1 MNEEN
6 KEVEILIVEDSPT
19 QLLQLQYVLE
29 KAGFQVSAAV
39 NGREALRLLAD
50 GIRPTIVISDIV
62 MPEMDGYEFCK
73 QLRAEERFKHV
84 PVILLTSL
92 SDPKDVIRGLECGAD
107 NFIAKPYEEKVLLNR
122 IRYLLSNFEMR
133 KNNKAEMGIN
143 VFFSGENFFITSER
157 LQILDLLL
165 STYENAYHQNLEL
178 LETQNQLKALNEQL
192 EEEVSQRTEQLVEA
206 NKLLQKELAERSQVE
221 QVLERVKNQ
230 YALILQAAGEGIIG
244 QDQEGRITFVNPA
257 AEKMLGYAADELIG
271 LDGHTVWH
279 HSKPGGAPYPK
290 EECPIRFAGREVK
303 EYRGIDDVFW
313 KKDGSS
319 FPVEYVATPV
329 TVNDQ
334 FAGMVVLFGNIS
346 EKKKLRD
353 AEIARLTADTANKAK
368 SDFLANMSH
377 ELRTPLNSI
386 IGFSD
391 VLQEQMAGDLNEKQ
405 QEYINYILTS
415 GKHLLSLI
423 NDILDL
429 SKVEA
434 GKMELE
440 LSMVPLNEALNGALS
455 MFKEKAMKH
464 GLALSIE
471 IEPDADTL
479 IEADAR
485 KLKQILFNLM
495 SNAVKFTPDGGAV
508 SVRARLTRDDGG
520 GTDDEGRKDERTRD
534 EGREGMGKDS
544 SFVSASK
551 ASDRPLSLVPR
562 PSSFEITVTD
572 TGIGIS
578 QKDIGRLFHAFGQ
591 LENPFTK
598 NFEGTGLGLVLSKRM
613 VELHGG
619 KIWVE
624 SEVGRGSSFSFT
636 IPIRQSIQPPVVQ
649 G

>member
-405 QEYINYILTS
+405 QEYINYILIS

-434 GKMELE
+434 GKMELDM
-440 LSMVPLNEALNGALS
+440 SMFPLNEALNSALS

-485 KLKQILFNLM
+485 KLKQILFNLL

-508 SVRARLTRDDGG
+508 SVHARLTQDDGG
-520 GTDDEGRKDERTRD
+520 GTDGEGQK
-534 EGREGMGKDS
+534 GMGKDS
-544 SFVSASK
+544 SLDSS
-551 ASDRPLSLVPR
+551 PL
-562 PSSFEITVTD
+562 SFEITVTD

-578 QKDIGRLFHAFGQ
+578 GKDIGRLFHAFAQ

-598 NFEGTGLGLVLSKRM
+598 NFEGTGLGLALSKRL

-619 KIWVE
+619 RVWVE
-624 SEVGRGSSFSFT
+624 SEVGKGSSFSFT
-636 IPIRQSIQPPVVQ
+636 IPVRQSIHPPQVQ

>member
-6 KEVEILIVEDSPT
+6 KGVEVLIVEDSPT
-19 QLLQLQYVLE
+19 QLLQLQYILE
-29 KAGFQVSAAV
+29 KVGFQVSAAV
-39 NGREALRLLAD
+39 NGIEALRLLAD

-62 MPEMDGYEFCK
+62 MPEMDGYELCK
-73 QLRAEERFKHV
+73 QLRADERFKHV

-107 NFIAKPYEEKVLLNR
+107 NFIAKPYEETVLMNR

-178 LETQNQLKALNEQL
+178 LETQNKLKFLNEQL
-192 EEEVSQRTEQLVEA
+192 EEEVRQRTEQLVEA
-206 NKLLQKELAERSQVE
+206 NKLLQKELKEHTQAEQEV
-221 QVLERVKNQ
+221 QMLKQQ
-230 YALILQAAGEGIIG
+230 YELILQTVGDGILG
-244 QDQEGRITFVNPA
+244 QDMEGKITFVNPA
-257 AEKMLGYAADELIG
+257 AAKMLGYAAEELIG
-271 LDGHTVWH
+271 LEGHAIWHQARPDGMP
-279 HSKPGGAPYPK
+279 SKSEG
-290 EECPIRFAGREVK
+290 ECPILKACRKGGEFRGRDE
-303 EYRGIDDVFW
+303 VFW
-313 KKDGSS
+313 KRNGTS
-319 FPVEYVATPV
+319 FPVEYVATPGML
-329 TVNDQ
+329 
-334 FAGMVVLFGNIS
+334 AGQIRTMVVLFRDIT
-346 EKKKLRD
+346 EKKMLEE
-353 AEIARLTADTANKAK
+353 AEVAKMAAETANKSK

-391 VLQEQMAGDLNEKQ
+391 VLLEQMAGELNGKQ
-405 QEYINYILTS
+405 QEYVNYIITS
-415 GKHLLSLI
+415 GKYLLSLI

-440 LSMVPLNEALNGALS
+440 PSIFLLSEILDGTMS

-464 GLALSIE
+464 SLGMTIE
-471 IEPDADTL
+471 IEPDIDTR

-485 KLKQILFNLM
+485 KLKQILFNLL
-495 SNAVKFTPDGGAV
+495 SNALKFTPDGGAV
-508 SVRARLTRDDGG
+508 RIRVSRAGD
-520 GTDDEGRKDERTRD
+520 
-534 EGREGMGKDS
+534 
-544 SFVSASK
+544 A
-551 ASDRPLSLVPR
+551 
-562 PSSFEITVTD
+562 FEISVTD
-572 TGIGIS
+572 TGIGIRPS
-578 QKDIGRLFHAFGQ
+578 DLGKLFLAFVQ
-591 LENPFTK
+591 LESPYGK
-598 NFEGTGLGLVLSKRM
+598 NHQGTGLGLALTKKL

-624 SEVGRGSSFSFT
+624 SEEGKGSSFSFT
-636 IPIRQSIQPPVVQ
+636 IPVRQSEEFQPFQ

>member
-19 QLLQLQYVLE
+19 QLLQLQYMLE

-39 NGREALRLLAD
+39 DGIDAFRLLTG
-50 GIRPTIVISDIV
+50 GIMPTIVISDIV
-62 MPEMDGYEFCK
+62 MPKMDGYEFCK
-73 QLRAEERFKHV
+73 QLRAEERFKHI

-178 LETQNQLKALNEQL
+178 IETQNKLKTLNEQL
-192 EEEVSQRTEQLVEA
+192 EEEVGQRTEQLVEA
-206 NKLLQKELAERSQVE
+206 NKLLQKELVERGQVE

-230 YALILQAAGEGIIG
+230 YAMILQAAGEGIIG
-244 QDQEGRITFVNPA
+244 QDREGRITFVNPA
-257 AEKMLGYAADELIG
+257 AEKMLGYPADELIG
-271 LDGHTVWH
+271 LDGHAVWH
-279 HSKPGGAPYPK
+279 HSKPGDAPYPR
-290 EECPIRFAGREVK
+290 EECPICFDGREIK

-319 FPVEYVATPV
+319 FPVEYVVTPV

-334 FAGMVVLFGNIS
+334 ITGMVVLFGNIT
-346 EKKKLRD
+346 EEKKLRD
-353 AEIARLTADTANKAK
+353 AEHARIIADTANKAK

-391 VLQEQMAGDLNEKQ
+391 VLLEQMAGDLNGKQ
-405 QEYINYILTS
+405 QEYVNYIITS

-440 LSMVPLNEALNGALS
+440 LSMFPLNEALNSALS

-464 GLALSIE
+464 GLALSVE

-485 KLKQILFNLM
+485 KLKQILFNLL

-508 SVRARLTRDDGG
+508 RVRVRL
-520 GTDDEGRKDERTRD
+520 KLN
-534 EGREGMGKDS
+534 DS
-544 SFVSASK
+544 S
-551 ASDRPLSLVPR
+551 
-562 PSSFEITVTD
+562 PSSFKIAVTD

-578 QKDIGRLFHAFGQ
+578 RKDISRLFHAFAQ

-598 NFEGTGLGLVLSKRM
+598 NFEGTGLGLALSKRL
-613 VELHGG
+613 VQLHGG
-619 KIWVE
+619 RIWVE
-624 SEVGRGSSFSFT
+624 SEVGKGSSFCFT
-636 IPIRQSIQPPVVQ
+636 IPIRQSIQPPPAQ
-649 G
+649 GETEIGHGAQGGVASHGGKGVGLPHNGRE